1 VPEYIAHFPATKTVR
16 KISFGFNLKRD
27 PSLRVT

>member
-1 VPEYIAHFPATKTVR
+1 MVR